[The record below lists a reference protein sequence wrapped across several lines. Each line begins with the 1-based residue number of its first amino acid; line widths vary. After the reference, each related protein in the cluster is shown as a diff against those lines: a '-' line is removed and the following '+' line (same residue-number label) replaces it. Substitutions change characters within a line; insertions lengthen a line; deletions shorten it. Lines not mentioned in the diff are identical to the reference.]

1 MSFPRFS
8 TLLSLLLGA
17 LALSPASAEE
27 WKINTDFSGDR
38 KLEMDFRS
46 LRIGTAEYE
55 AGPTGCTVFYFP
67 KGAQAA
73 VDQRGG
79 FSGTY
84 LLGDGYV
91 DAICFAGGSLM
102 GIEASAG
109 VAKGIF
115 ERRKSVAWFDI
126 PVVRG
131 AIIYDF
137 LPRKNFI
144 YPDVNLGRAAFNNA
158 KPNAFYLGRVGAGSH
173 ASVGVGFDAQ
183 YAEWGGQGGAFR
195 QVGQTKVAVFVVCN
209 ALGAVHGRDGK
220 VVAGNRDRKTGE
232 TFTIA
237 EDVEERIQKGGNL
250 KTASG
255 RTTLLLIVTNQKM
268 TERELRSLARQT
280 NAAMGRVIQPLAA
293 IDDGDITYAV
303 TTNEVSNDDLGTTAL
318 GVIASEL
325 AWDAVLSIFDEE

>member
-1 MSFPRFS
+1 MKK
-8 TLLSLLLGA
+8 TLLSLLASSLTFGV
-17 LALSPASAEE
+17 LSADD
-27 WKINTDFSGDR
+27 WGLTTDFDGER
-38 KLEMDFRS
+38 KLDMNFS
-46 LRIGTAEYE
+46 SMRIGTAEYE
-55 AGPTGCTVFYFP
+55 DGPTGCTVFYFP

-84 LLGDGYV
+84 LMGSGYV

-109 VAKGIF
+109 VAKGLF
-115 ERRKSVAWFDI
+115 DRRKSVFWFEI

-137 LPRKNFI
+137 LPRENLI
-144 YPDVNLGRAAFNNA
+144 YPDVRLGQAAFEA
-158 KPNAFYLGRVGAGSH
+158 ARPNQFYLGRVGAGTH
-173 ASVGVGFDAQ
+173 ASVGVGFDAK

-195 QVGQTKVAVFVVCN
+195 QVGRTKVAVFVICN
-209 ALGAVHGRDGK
+209 ALGAVHGRDGS
-220 VVAGNRDRKTGE
+220 VVAGNRDRKTKE
-232 TFTIA
+232 TFSIA
-237 EDVEERIQKGGNL
+237 EDVDRRIEEGGNL
-250 KTASG
+250 KTATG
-255 RTTLLLIVTNQKM
+255 RTTLMLIVTNQKLSQH
-268 TERELRSLARQT
+268 ELRSLARQV

-303 TTNEVSNDDLGTTAL
+303 STNEVSNDDLGVTAL

-325 AWDAVLSIFDEE
+325 AWDATLSIFDE